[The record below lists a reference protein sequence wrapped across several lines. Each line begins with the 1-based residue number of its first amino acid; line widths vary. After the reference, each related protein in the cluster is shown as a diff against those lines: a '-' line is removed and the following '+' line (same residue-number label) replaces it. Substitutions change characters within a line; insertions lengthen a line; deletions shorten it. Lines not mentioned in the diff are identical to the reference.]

1 MILDPLLDQPR
12 TTPDAYAFDRPEGR
26 GREHARLKRQASLL
40 DPLTERVW
48 AAAGI
53 APGMRVLELGS
64 GAGDVAL
71 LSARAVGPRGRVVG
85 IERDPEAVDLT
96 RARIRQTWLG
106 NVSFVQG
113 DISTLELELEQS
125 FDAVVGRLV
134 LMHVADPAAT
144 LAHVSGFVRPGG
156 IVCLHEIAPRAPL
169 AAPQTPLFAEI
180 SRLICAALESAG
192 ASIDLAERL
201 PAIFH
206 AAGLAAPELRYE
218 RVAGGIEQSLTW
230 WYRDLVTGLLPA
242 IQRAGL
248 TTPEALELDTL
259 ADRLDA
265 ELWASGG
272 IATLPPMI
280 GAWSRIDSSETRSLT
295 HSSPRPLACSRRAR
309 DTTHPTAHRPRKEA
323 AHAH

>member
-1 MILDPLLDQPR
+1 MIRDPLLELLLDPPR
-12 TTPDAYAFDRPEGR
+12 TTQDAYAFDRPQGR

-64 GAGDVAL
+64 GAGDVAML
-71 LSARAVGPRGRVVG
+71 AARAVGPRGRVVG
-85 IERDPEAVDLT
+85 VERDPEAVDLA
-96 RARIRQTWLG
+96 RARVRQAWLG
-106 NVSFVQG
+106 NVSFVEG
-113 DISTLELELEQS
+113 DISTIELDES

-134 LMHVADPAAT
+134 LMYVPDPAAT
-144 LAHVSGFVRPGG
+144 LRHVSGFVRPGG

-206 AAGLAAPELRYE
+206 AAVLAAPELRYE

-248 TTPEALELDTL
+248 ATPAALELDTL
-259 ADRLDA
+259 ADRLDT

-280 GAWSRIDSSETRSLT
+280 GAWSQIETSSAPPRAARRQRPGAHGRILTHNGSPASRHRSLD
-295 HSSPRPLACSRRAR
+295 C
-309 DTTHPTAHRPRKEA
+309 
-323 AHAH
+323 